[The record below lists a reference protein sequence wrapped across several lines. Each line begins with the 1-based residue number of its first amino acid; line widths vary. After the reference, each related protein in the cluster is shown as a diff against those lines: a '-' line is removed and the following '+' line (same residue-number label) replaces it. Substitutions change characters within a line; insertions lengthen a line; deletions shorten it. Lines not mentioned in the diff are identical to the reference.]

1 VWLGSSFSGANKSY
15 NYIMNVATIPLSSEV
30 GIRELKNR
38 LSAYLERVQAGEEF
52 VVTDHGQP
60 IARLGGLTP
69 PINRM
74 AELIAAGVIQPSTR
88 KRSLPASRIALSGI
102 SINELAKEQ
111 RR

>member
-1 VWLGSSFSGANKSY
+1 
-15 NYIMNVATIPLSSEV
+15 MNVATVPQSTEV

-38 LSAYLERVQAGEEF
+38 LSAYLERVQSGEEF

-69 PINRM
+69 QVNRM
-74 AELIAAGVIQPSTR
+74 AELIAAGVIRPSTR
-88 KRSLPASRIALSGI
+88 KRSLPTSRVALLGV

>member
-1 VWLGSSFSGANKSY
+1 
-15 NYIMNVATIPLSSEV
+15 MNVATIKVSSEV

-60 IARLGGLTP
+60 IARLGGLAP
-69 PINRM
+69 QVDRM
-74 AELIAAGVIQPSTR
+74 AELVAAGLVRPSTT
-88 KRSLPASRIALSGI
+88 KRSLPASRVALSGV
-102 SINELAKEQ
+102 SVDELAQEQ